1 MTKKKPS
8 LLILSKLIILSELIW
23 LDKRA
28 YEILQMATQAHNHPY
43 NHLEVEVNELPDE
56 DKNEFIMEFI
66 DRMSD
71 TPLFKV
77 ANKVDPSMLN
87 ELLLYCQNNPYIDYE
102 NLATSIAGTK
112 VYYEPKEGTVTGET
126 QTQQDFFGLFS
137 HSNIYLYSN
146 QEDPSFA
153 STYYHE
159 MIHAL
164 FPTIDDSSFFE
175 ETLTH
180 IITTEYPSEN
190 YSIYEYEGNLTKMWI
205 ETLGEDVFY
214 KMRTTGSL
222 DTFYH
227 TLNQLGIQEKQVDS
241 IVQRLNRIHELY
253 LSYDNVSRA
262 KKLVSIYP
270 DVVKENTVHNSNIL
284 KHIKTL
290 QELALQ
296 DIDVAYTKQYGQSYQ
311 NNRIMKLYETKSFG
325 LIQKIPEIYYDT
337 EYFTSKESDD
347 CYFIKRDD
355 EWSLYELS
363 QEDMNLIDG
372 EPKSLLKK

>member
-1 MTKKKPS
+1 
-8 LLILSKLIILSELIW
+8 
-23 LDKRA
+23 
-28 YEILQMATQAHNHPY
+28 
-43 NHLEVEVNELPDE
+43 
-56 DKNEFIMEFI
+56 
-66 DRMSD
+66 
-71 TPLFKV
+71 
-77 ANKVDPSMLN
+77 
-87 ELLLYCQNNPYIDYE
+87 
-102 NLATSIAGTK
+102 
-112 VYYEPKEGTVTGET
+112 
-126 QTQQDFFGLFS
+126 
-137 HSNIYLYSN
+137 
-146 QEDPSFA
+146 
-153 STYYHE
+153 
-159 MIHAL
+159 
-164 FPTIDDSSFFE
+164 
-175 ETLTH
+175 
-180 IITTEYPSEN
+180 
-190 YSIYEYEGNLTKMWI
+190 MWI

-262 KKLVSIYP
+262 KNLSSIYP
-270 DVVKENTVHNSNIL
+270 DVVKENTVYNSNIL

-325 LIQKIPEIYYDT
+325 LIQKNPEIYYDT
-337 EYFTSKESDD
+337 EYFTSKEPDD
-347 CYFIKRDD
+347 CYFIKKDD